1 MWYAAHAIFYFELVD
16 SAQDSYLLHENVY
29 IVNAPSEGD
38 ARVMAETIAR
48 GNEDLSEDGHLEVN
62 EQKAKYVFAGI
73 RKVVAAQMIPGPD
86 DAPLSA
92 GREITYSILEVN
104 NLDEINSLVA
114 GEMVDV
120 LYRE

>member
-1 MWYAAHAIFYFELVD
+1 MWYAAHAIFYFEMID

-29 IVNAPSEGD
+29 IVSAPSDVD
-38 ARVMAETIAR
+38 ARVMAERVAR
-48 GNEDLSEDGHLEVN
+48 SNEDLSGDGHLEVN
-62 EQKAKYVFAGI
+62 ERKAKYVFAGI
-73 RKVVAAQMIPGPD
+73 RKVVSAQMIPGPD
-86 DAPLSA
+86 DAPLST

-104 NLDEINSLVA
+104 NIDEINSLVA